1 MSGGAGVS
9 LRTRNWKLETRVPRI
24 VLQRVEEFYP
34 AVKESMVSVVC
45 SDENSVILFCIYVTI
60 ESKLFCV
67 L

>member
-1 MSGGAGVS
+1 
-9 LRTRNWKLETRVPRI
+9 
-24 VLQRVEEFYP
+24 VEELYP